1 METPTDLA
9 LAEKELAALKKRMRK
24 GAHMFWSVIPGLL
37 ALALLVFGWGE
48 MKSGAWMFFGVFVV
62 WSLGTAAGFIPPGP
76 WPRRY
81 DTENLHERIAYLE
94 GFIRGAEKK
103 K

>member
-37 ALALLVFGWGE
+37 ALALLVFGLIDGKVGVWVL
-48 MKSGAWMFFGVFVV
+48 FGICAV
-62 WSLGTAAGFIPPGP
+62 WSLGTLVGFIPPGP
-76 WPRRY
+76 WPHKY
-81 DTENLHERIAYLE
+81 DTENL
-94 GFIRGAEKK
+94 
-103 K
+103 